1 MTPGDRTLLIFD
13 HGETD
18 SELRRKSNRAFRRIV
33 QGLPSGLARRYSD
46 APSALDLLM
55 KLHLAAAVQQEDWEA
70 ASKLAAE
77 IAENRKQASS
87 SRFCEIL

>member
-1 MTPGDRTLLIFD
+1 MTPGDRILLIFD

-18 SELRRKSNRAFRRIV
+18 SELRRKSDRAFRRIV
-33 QGLPSGLARRYSD
+33 QSLPSGLARRYSD
-46 APSALDLLM
+46 APSALDLL
-55 KLHLAAAVQQEDWEA
+55 KERRLAAVQQEDWEA

-77 IAENRKQASS
+77 IAENRKQAGS